1 MPIKDYR
8 FTSLPNAPARPMLWV
23 KVVNPDTNLAI
34 IALAIVDTGADDCAF
49 PADVATKLGHKLKSG
64 ATKKTN
70 TAGGQTKVYAHTT
83 RVDILET
90 LPNGMFGNKVL
101 YTIRDAPIDF
111 VEGCG
116 AFLLGRVKFLNKFVL
131 TVDGPRQRF
140 SIRKQQRKRGNL
152 KNV

>member
-1 MPIKDYR
+1 MLIKDYR

-23 KVVNPDTNLAI
+23 RVSNPDTNLAI

-49 PADVATKLGHKLKSG
+49 PADVATKLGHKLDSVT
-64 ATKKTN
+64 ARRTN
-70 TAGGQTKVYAHTT
+70 TAGGQTRVYAHTS

-101 YTIRDAPIDF
+101 YTMRDAPTDF
-111 VEGCG
+111 VEGCR
-116 AFLLGRVKFLNKFVL
+116 AFLLGRAKFLNKFVL

-140 SIRKQQRKRGNL
+140 SIRKPQPKRG
-152 KNV
+152 KY